1 MTLLILGAIVAPLV
15 SVPIV
20 YYVGRRLRE
29 RTGYV
34 SFAALLIPLIS
45 ILLGSALAANS
56 GGSYSESYPWF
67 PIGHFGLKT
76 DNLSIPIVF
85 TISLL
90 TALIA
95 LFSIPYMH
103 HKIGDEADRYGLYY
117 ALYNLYALGMIGT
130 VLATNLIQ
138 FYAFFEIM
146 LIPSFFLIAEWGYGE
161 REKISLM
168 YFFWTHVGALVL
180 LIGILVT
187 GYLTGTTDLDAVKIA
202 IDSNPSLM
210 SNIVRLGIVA
220 AMSFGF
226 FVKMAQFGLHIW
238 LPHAHAEAPTPI
250 SALLSPAMI
259 GIGGYATVRIV
270 MTIYHDMFFA
280 LSAFFA
286 GWAVVTMI
294 YGGAMALVQDD
305 IKRLLAYSSI
315 SQMGYILFG
324 LASFTQLGV
333 AGSMFQF
340 VSHGTGKGI
349 LFMVAGSIILQVH
362 GERSISKLG
371 GLASR
376 MPLTATAAFIGFLAI
391 LGLPTTN
398 GFFSEFFLF
407 QGGFLRA
414 TDAGTVYRLVIAFL
428 GVVAT
433 AITAG
438 YSLWT
443 LRRIFFG
450 PTNGTTADVKE
461 APWTVTLPLIVL
473 SIVTIVLGIY
483 PEPVLG
489 GLLNAAKGIRGL
501 LS

>member
-1 MTLLILGAIVAPLV
+1 MTILLLGAIVAPLV

-20 YYVGRRLRE
+20 YLVGRKLRE
-29 RTGYV
+29 KTGYV
-34 SFAALLIPLIS
+34 AFALLLIPFVS
-45 ILLGSALAANS
+45 ILLSAALATNDPN
-56 GGSYSESYPWF
+56 GSYSEAYPWY
-67 PIGHFGLKT
+67 PIGTFGLRA
-76 DNLSIPIVF
+76 DNLSIPVLF

-95 LFSIPYMH
+95 IFSVPYMH
-103 HKIGDEADRYGLYY
+103 HKIGDDPKRYGLYY
-117 ALYNLYALGMIGT
+117 SLYILYALGMTGT

-146 LIPSFFLIAEWGYGE
+146 LVPSFFLIAEWGYGD

-180 LIGILVT
+180 LVGILVT
-187 GYLTGTTDLDAVKIA
+187 AYLSGSTDLDAVKTVLSTPGA
-202 IDSNPSLM
+202 ISDTLR
-210 SNIVRLGIVA
+210 IGIVG
-220 AMSFGF
+220 AMCFGL
-226 FVKMAQFGLHIW
+226 FVKMAQFGLHVW

-270 MTIYHDMFFA
+270 MTIYPQGFLA

-286 GWAVVTMI
+286 GWAVITMF
-294 YGGAMALVQDD
+294 YGGLMAMVQDD

-333 AGSMFQF
+333 AGSMFQY
-340 VSHGTGKGI
+340 VSHGTAKGI
-349 LFMVAGSIILQVH
+349 LFIVAGSIILQVN
-362 GERSISKLG
+362 GERSIGKLG

-376 MPLTATAAFIGFLAI
+376 MPITTTAAFIGFLAI

-398 GFFSEFFLF
+398 GFLSEFFLF
-407 QGGFLRA
+407 QGGFIRA
-414 TDAGTVYRLVIAFL
+414 ADTASLYRIVIAVL
-428 GVVAT
+428 GVIAT
-433 AITAG
+433 ALTAG

-443 LRRIFFG
+443 LRRVFFG
-450 PTNGTTADVKE
+450 PTNATTSGVKE
-461 APWTVTLPLIVL
+461 APWTVTAPLIVL
-473 SIVTIVLGIY
+473 SIVTIALGIY
-483 PEPVLG
+483 PQPVLG
-489 GLLNAAKGIRGL
+489 PLLTAAKAIGM
-501 LS
+501 